1 MQIEVTN
8 RRNQHGVKDSCD
20 QYRTI
25 CGEHYIQWAYD
36 FNKEMI
42 NSYRGAGLKCYVV
55 KGELYIRKSDVDAA
69 VAIDKSRE
77 AH

>member
-1 MQIEVTN
+1 
-8 RRNQHGVKDSCD
+8 
-20 QYRTI
+20 
-25 CGEHYIQWAYD
+25 
-36 FNKEMI
+36 MI